1 MVAETKIGVGG
12 AWKAMNSVQVGV
24 GGAWKTVEEIYV
36 GVGGAWKLAYQV
48 VTGSWPVDWTT
59 QYDKVAGNFYSSPG
73 SVKVLTTDPTSGTV
87 NVTLTGTGAAVQV
100 NGTGGY
106 GTGPWVLSNGDYV
119 AMSLQA
125 NASASGS
132 RTGTLTITE
141 GGDTLSWTIYTSS

>member
-1 MVAETKIGVGG
+1 MTKETKIGVGG
-12 AWKAMNSVQVGV
+12 AWKDLQSIQVGV

-48 VTGSWPVDWTT
+48 VTGSWPTDWSTEFNKT
-59 QYDKVAGNFYSSPG
+59 AGLFYFTSG
-73 SVKVLTTDPTSGTV
+73 VKFLTTDPTSGTV
-87 NVTLTGTGAAVQV
+87 NVTLTGTGATVQV

-119 AMSLQA
+119 AMSIQA
-125 NASASGS
+125 NASAGGS
-132 RTGTLTITE
+132 ATGTLTITE